1 MASNGIRLLHLAD
14 IHIGMENYGQIDPAT
29 GVNSRV
35 MDFLRCFD
43 EAVAYAVQNEVDLA
57 IIAGDAYKTR
67 DPNSTYRREFAR
79 RIKRLTDAEI
89 PVVLLVGNHDLPSAA
104 RRASSISIFHTLQVP
119 RVMVA
124 DSDELYR
131 ITTRRGVPVQ
141 VVAIPYPLRSR
152 LMAHDEFRHLSLA
165 ELDNRLQAL
174 LTENLRA
181 LIAQL
186 DPDIPAILT
195 AHLSVS
201 EAKQGS
207 EQNVMIGRDV
217 VMLKS
222 VMADPAFDYVALG
235 HIHKFQDLN
244 LGAYPPVVYAG
255 SIERIDFGEEAEEKG
270 FVIADI
276 QRGETTYRFIPV
288 SARPFRTIRVDI
300 DQPDPTAQILG
311 EIARHDVRGTVVRVL
326 IHVDEERARLIQDR
340 EIRRALG
347 EAHYISAIHKEVE
360 RRIRQRLGG
369 LSAEEMTPRD
379 LLQRY
384 FQDRGQEPE
393 RIQLLLRYADE
404 ILKCET

>member
-104 RRASSISIFHTLQVP
+104 RRASSVSIFHTLQVP
-119 RVMVA
+119 RVTVA

-165 ELDNRLQAL
+165 ELDSRLQAL

-186 DPDIPAILT
+186 DPDVPAILT

-207 EQNVMIGRDV
+207 EKNVMIGRDV
-217 VMLKS
+217 IMLKS
-222 VMADPAFDYVALG
+222 IVADPAFDYVALG

-244 LGAYPPVVYAG
+244 CGAHPPVVYAG
-255 SIERIDFGEEAEEKG
+255 SIERIDFGEETEEKG

-276 QRGETTYRFIPV
+276 RRGETSYRFVPV
-288 SARPFRTIRVDI
+288 AARPFLTIRVDV
-300 DQPDPTAQILG
+300 DRPDPTAQILE
-311 EIARHDVRGTVVRVL
+311 EIARHDVQGAVVRVL
-326 IHVDEERARLIQDR
+326 IRVDEERARLIQDR

-347 EAHYISAIHKEVE
+347 GAHYISAIHKEVE

-369 LSAEEMTPRD
+369 QSAEELTPRE

-384 FQDRGQEPE
+384 FQDRGQDPE
-393 RIQLLLRYADE
+393 RIQLLLQYADE
-404 ILKCET
+404 ILKRET

>member
-14 IHIGMENYGQIDPAT
+14 IHIGMENYGQIDPTT

-43 EAVAYAVQNEVDLA
+43 EAVAYAVQNEVDLT

-119 RVMVA
+119 RVTVA
-124 DSDELYR
+124 DGDELYR

-152 LMAHDEFRHLSLA
+152 LMAHDEFHHLSVA

-186 DPDIPAILT
+186 DPDVPAILT

-207 EQNVMIGRDV
+207 EKNVMIGRDV

-222 VMADPAFDYVALG
+222 VVADPAFDYVALG

-244 LGAYPPVVYAG
+244 RGVHPPVVYAG
-255 SIERIDFGEEAEEKG
+255 SIERIDFGEETEEKG

-276 QRGETTYRFIPV
+276 RRGETSYRFIPV
-288 SARPFRTIRVDI
+288 SARRFLTIRVDV
-300 DQPDPTAQILG
+300 DQPDPTAQILE
-311 EIARHDVRGTVVRVL
+311 EIARHDVRGVVVRVL
-326 IHVDEERARLIQDR
+326 IRVDEERARLIQDK
-340 EIRRALG
+340 EIRRALA

-369 LSAEEMTPRD
+369 QSAEEMTPRE

-393 RIQLLLRYADE
+393 RIQLLLRYADQ
-404 ILKCET
+404 ILKPET